1 MVTTSAQIASLL
13 IPGLDAVFGDYD
25 EFAAEWPAIFEKH
38 TSELAYERDVEVKT
52 LGLAQLRTEGGATSY
67 EDMGQRY
74 TYVYKHVQPALGFVM
89 TRNSIRD
96 NVYKADF
103 GPNTR
108 ALKFSM
114 RQTKEVWAASVLNNS
129 VDTTG
134 VYYGGDAQPLLST
147 AHPIDVGTVANT
159 PVVAT
164 QLNETA
170 IQDADIAVA
179 RFRDA
184 AGNKILVQ
192 PQRLVIPPD
201 QKFTAARILRTDLRV
216 GTSDNDKNIL
226 KEMGI
231 IGGGFRE
238 NHFLTNVNSWFIIT
252 NCPDGL
258 KYFQRDPLETDIFV
272 DYDTD
277 NLKIKATERFSFG
290 WSNWRAIFGSMP

>member
-1 MVTTSAQIASLL
+1 MVTSSAQIASLL
-13 IPGLDAVFGDYD
+13 LPGLDAVFGDYS
-25 EFAAEWPAIFEKH
+25 EIPAEWTAIFEKH

-67 EDMGQRY
+67 EDMGVRY

-89 TRNSIRD
+89 TRNSLRD

-114 RQTKEVWAASVLNNS
+114 RQTKEVWGASIFNNS

-134 VYYGGDAQPLLST
+134 VYYGGDSQPLLST
-147 AHPIDVGTVANT
+147 AHPIDTGTVANT

-170 IQDADIAVA
+170 LQDADISIA
-179 RFRDA
+179 RFKDA
-184 AGNKILVQ
+184 AGNKILVK
-192 PQRLVIPPD
+192 PERLIIPPD
-201 QKFTAARILRTDLRV
+201 QKYTAARILRTPSRV
-216 GTSDNDKNIL
+216 GTSDNDVNAFKDL
-226 KEMGI
+226 GVL
-231 IGGGFRE
+231 GGGFRE
-238 NHFLTNVNSWFIIT
+238 NHFLQNVNSWFLVT
-252 NCPDGL
+252 DCPDGL

-272 DYDTD
+272 DFDTD
-277 NLKIKATERFSFG
+277 NLKVKATERFSFG
-290 WSNWRAIFGSMP
+290 WSNWRSVFGSMP